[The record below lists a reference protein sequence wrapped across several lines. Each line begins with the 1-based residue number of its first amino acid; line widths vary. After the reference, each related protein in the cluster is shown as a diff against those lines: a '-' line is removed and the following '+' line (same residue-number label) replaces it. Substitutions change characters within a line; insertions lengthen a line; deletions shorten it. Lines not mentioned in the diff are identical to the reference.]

1 MTAETGGRTA
11 RADVV
16 GSLLRPTYLRET
28 RQMVRDGAAT
38 DDELRAAEDRAVREA
53 VALQESAGLDV
64 ISDGELR
71 RTTWIATA
79 DPLAGRTPVAGYGL
93 ETDPDAWR
101 WTSLWRGGTTPA
113 AGQGGTTRRT
123 FITERLRAVRDL
135 AETEYAFLKANTRSR
150 TKYTLPAPSWH
161 RVYWHPVFSREAYP
175 TVDQYLTDVRD
186 YLRGVVDKVIALGC
200 DYVQID
206 APNYA
211 SFHCDPDMRALL
223 VSAGRD
229 IDAELVADAAIDNS
243 VFEGISGVTRA
254 MHVCR
259 GNNAGNWLA
268 NGGYDPIAQP
278 LFSRLTNVD
287 TLLLEYDT
295 PRAGDFSPLR
305 QVRPEAMVV
314 LGLLT
319 TKSGELENAGSVE
332 ARIREAAR
340 IVPLERLALSPQCG
354 FASVE
359 SGNPISPVE
368 QEAKLRLIGDVARR
382 VWHE

>member
-1 MTAETGGRTA
+1 M
-11 RADVV
+11 
-16 GSLLRPTYLRET
+16 
-28 RQMVRDGAAT
+28 
-38 DDELRAAEDRAVREA
+38 
-53 VALQESAGLDV
+53 
-64 ISDGELR
+64 
-71 RTTWIATA
+71 
-79 DPLAGRTPVAGYGL
+79 
-93 ETDPDAWR
+93 
-101 WTSLWRGGTTPA
+101 
-113 AGQGGTTRRT
+113 
-123 FITERLRAVRDL
+123 
-135 AETEYAFLKANTRSR
+135 
-150 TKYTLPAPSWH
+150 
-161 RVYWHPVFSREAYP
+161 
-175 TVDQYLTDVRD
+175 RD